1 MRHDGA
7 MTELGATHDDPARS
21 GGESSEDV
29 ERPDAVKHASDSAR
43 LVDAVQ
49 FGRPEMSPWRRWWP
63 FAFLVVW
70 YGGLWIT
77 GNLGGSGLPLTVP
90 VVVIATNYW
99 VYRDFDRS
107 ARVEP
112 DAVMLRTARH
122 VERVPAHE
130 VTDIRLEKTPGWFSH
145 SVYVSIKRG
154 RFDSFELQNVKAKD
168 TPEERAPLQA
178 KVDAALAVLR
188 GDDTPRANDAPAA
201 TTL

>member
-7 MTELGATHDDPARS
+7 MTELSAAHDDAARWS
-21 GGESSEDV
+21 GESSEDN
-29 ERPDAVKHASDSAR
+29 EHPDVGKPATDSAR
-43 LVDAVQ
+43 PVDAVQ

-63 FAFLVVW
+63 FVLLVVW
-70 YGGLWIT
+70 YGGLWIS
-77 GNLGGSGLPLTVP
+77 GNLGENGLLLTVP

-107 ARVEP
+107 ARIEP
-112 DAVMLRTARH
+112 DVVMLRTARH

-145 SVYVSIKRG
+145 SVYVTVQRG

-168 TPEERAPLQA
+168 TPEGRAPLQA
-178 KVDAALAVLR
+178 KVDAARALLR